1 MLLRTGGGGGGGD
14 GGGEGDDDD
23 GASNML
29 ERCAATLCRGQLV
42 RPCNTLHQ
50 R

>member
-1 MLLRTGGGGGGGD
+1 MLLRTGGGGGD
-14 GGGEGDDDD
+14 GGGEGDGDD
-23 GASNML
+23 ASNML